1 MKNNY
6 IEYDDLHWSKI
17 DSPKK
22 ALDKYLKNYED
33 VYNLIN
39 IEKIINVI
47 PKGKKLKILDFGGGI
62 GFLSSELYKL
72 GHDLTLCDQSEE
84 ALNTASYFFNQKKF
98 DIKILWAENGYIND
112 KNKYDIIVLKDLIE
126 HVIEDKK
133 MFSDLFKLLNKGG
146 KLIITTQNKMSLNY
160 LIEGTYRKIKNPTKK
175 WLGWDRTH
183 IRFYTPQSLKSLV
196 SDPKVTKIEFR
207 SSYIFPYK
215 LLNLIFKVK
224 KSNFHK
230 IDLKLMK
237 LKIFRR
243 LGWNIMMI
251 CQKK

>member
-1 MKNNY
+1 MTNQ
-6 IEYDDLHWSKI
+6 
-17 DSPKK
+17 
-22 ALDKYLKNYED
+22 
-33 VYNLIN
+33 
-39 IEKIINVI
+39 
-47 PKGKKLKILDFGGGI
+47 KKL
-62 GFLSSELYKL
+62 S
-72 GHDLTLCDQSEE
+72 TLHHI
-84 ALNTASYFFNQKKF
+84 FNQKKF